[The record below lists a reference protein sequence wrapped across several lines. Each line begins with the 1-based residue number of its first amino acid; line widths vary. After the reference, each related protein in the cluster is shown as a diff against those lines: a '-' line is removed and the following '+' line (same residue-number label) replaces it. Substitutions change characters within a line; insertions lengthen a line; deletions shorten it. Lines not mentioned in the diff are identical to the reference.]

1 MQWTIWDYISMSAGL
16 LYGIPIILYYFT
28 GDTIQLKGLLGMM
41 GTTAL
46 SEGIKKLVIKDAN
59 PRPSGALNCNLL
71 CNDGNQ
77 SGRPGMPS
85 SHSAQVAFFAGFYI
99 QQTHS
104 LPLQIILILYAATVM
119 LSRYIKRCH
128 TINQIVVGG
137 ILGTSLSY
145 LVVRHL

>member
-1 MQWTIWDYISMSAGL
+1 MILTFWDAVSMSAGL
-16 LYGIPIILYYFT
+16 LYSIPLVLYYIT
-28 GDTIQLKGLLGMM
+28 GDIIQFKGFIGMI
-41 GTTAL
+41 GTTAI
-46 SEGIKKLVIKDAN
+46 SEGLKRIFIKDAS
-59 PRPSGALNCNLL
+59 PRPNGALNCNLL

-99 QQTHS
+99 QQTHN
-104 LPLQIILILYAATVM
+104 LVLKIGLVLYAITMM
-119 LSRYIKRCH
+119 LSRYLKRCH

-137 ILGTSLSY
+137 VLGVCLSY

>member
-1 MQWTIWDYISMSAGL
+1 MEWTVWDYISMSAGI
-16 LYGIPIILYYFT
+16 LYGIPLILYYFT
-28 GDTIQLKGLLGMM
+28 GDIAQLKGLAGMI

-59 PRPSGALNCNLL
+59 PRPQGALNCNLL

-99 QQTHS
+99 QQTQS
-104 LPLQIILILYAATVM
+104 TLLQVILVVYATGVM
-119 LSRYIKRCH
+119 ISRYVKRCH
-128 TINQIVVGG
+128 TVSQILVGAT
-137 ILGTSLSY
+137 LGMCLSY